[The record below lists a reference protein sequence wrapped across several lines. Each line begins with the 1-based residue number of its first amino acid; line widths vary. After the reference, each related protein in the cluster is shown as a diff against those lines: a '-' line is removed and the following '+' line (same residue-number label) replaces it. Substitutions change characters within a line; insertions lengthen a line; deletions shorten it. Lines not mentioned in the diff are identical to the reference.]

1 MQAFF
6 TYLLQVN
13 IALALF
19 YLLYAVAFKRD
30 TFFQL
35 RRLFLLSVILFS
47 LLYPFFA
54 VSALAEALPFS
65 FSRGEE
71 VRSEV
76 LIDAIGWEVLGDEE
90 VVASRSIPWANV
102 LVTLYWTVTAA
113 FILRFLIQLFSVY
126 RVWKRSERRLLLDNV
141 VYRPAKEVT
150 PFSFFKWIFIHT
162 DAYSEQEL
170 QQILL
175 HENTHVKQW
184 HSIDV
189 VITELL
195 CLFFWWNPF
204 TWLFKREVIMNLEYL
219 ADSHVLHEGVDSRE
233 YQYHL
238 LRLTYHES
246 AVPIANNFNVSQLK
260 QRIMMM
266 NKTKSPAL
274 RVAKYL
280 LALPLLFLF
289 VVANSLYAGQDETDQ
304 LTEIESEKI
313 EVGALLPMNGEVTTV
328 TQESSI
334 NQEPGEPIFQVVEN
348 APEFPGGVEALM
360 KFLSENTRYPV
371 IAIDHGIQ
379 GRVIVRFVVTK
390 TGKVSNVE
398 VMRGV
403 DPSLDR
409 EAVRVVEAMPAW
421 KPGTQKG
428 EAVNVYYTL
437 PIVFKLPAD
446 TEKESQQEEQEDIKK
461 MIIEFKSPADTKKE
475 SQPVDAG
482 KSDGEKRSIEIRS
495 FTKELSVVLD
505 SGERV
510 YETVDVAPEFPGG
523 IKALMKFLS
532 DNVRYPVEA
541 QEKGVQGRVICRFVV
556 KKDGSTSNVEVLRG
570 VDPSLDAEA
579 IRVIE
584 SMPAWKPGTQK
595 GEAVNVHFTIP
606 IQFSLSAGTKE
617 DNQPGDTGK
626 SDG

>member
-47 LLYPFFA
+47 MLYPFFA
-54 VSALAEALPFS
+54 VPALAEVVPFS

-76 LIDAIGWEVLGDEE
+76 LIGDVGWEVFGDEE
-90 VVASRSIPWANV
+90 VVASRSIPWVTV
-102 LVTLYWTVTAA
+102 LVALYWVVTAA
-113 FILRFLIQLFSVY
+113 FILRFFVQLFSVY
-126 RVWKRSERRLLLDNV
+126 RVWKRSERRLLMGNV
-141 VYRPAKEVT
+141 VYRPTKEVT
-150 PFSFFKWIFIHT
+150 PFSFFKWIFIYI

-175 HENTHVKQW
+175 HESTHVKQW

-204 TWLFKREVIMNLEYL
+204 TWLLKREVIMNLEYL

-280 LALPLLFLF
+280 IALPLLFLF
-289 VVANSLYAGQDETDQ
+289 VVANSVYAGQDESVR
-304 LTEIESEKI
+304 LSEVTSDI
-313 EVGALLPMNGEVTTV
+313 IDAEALLQTNEYATIVA
-328 TQESSI
+328 QESNI

-348 APEFPGGVEALM
+348 APEFLGGQEGLM

-446 TEKESQQEEQEDIKK
+446 T
-461 MIIEFKSPADTKKE
+461 KKE

-482 KSDGEKRSIEIRS
+482 KSDGEKRSDES
-495 FTKELSVVLD
+495 GVSQKSVIVFD

-523 IKALMKFLS
+523 VNGLMQFLS
-532 DNVRYPVEA
+532 ENIRYPVEA

-579 IRVIE
+579 IRVID

-617 DNQPGDTGK
+617 DNQQGDAGR
-626 SDG
+626 SDS

>member
-54 VSALAEALPFS
+54 VPALAEVVPFS

-76 LIDAIGWEVLGDEE
+76 LIGDVGWEVFGDEE
-90 VVASRSIPWANV
+90 VVASRSIPWVTV
-102 LVTLYWTVTAA
+102 LVALYWVVTAA
-113 FILRFLIQLFSVY
+113 FILRFFVQLFSVY
-126 RVWKRSERRLLLDNV
+126 RVWKRSERRLLMGNV
-141 VYRPAKEVT
+141 VYRPTKEVT
-150 PFSFFKWIFIHT
+150 PFSFFKWIFIYI

-175 HENTHVKQW
+175 HESTHVKQW

-204 TWLFKREVIMNLEYL
+204 TWLLKREVIMNLEYL
-219 ADSHVLHEGVDSRE
+219 ADNHVLHEGVDSRE

-280 LALPLLFLF
+280 IALPLLFLF
-289 VVANSLYAGQDETDQ
+289 VVANSVYAGQDESVR
-304 LTEIESEKI
+304 LSEVTSDI
-313 EVGALLPMNGEVTTV
+313 IDAEALLQTNEYATIVA
-328 TQESSI
+328 QESNI

-348 APEFPGGVEALM
+348 APEFLGGQEGLM

-446 TEKESQQEEQEDIKK
+446 TKKESQQEEQKDIKK

-475 SQPVDAG
+475 SQPVEAD
-482 KSDGEKRSIEIRS
+482 KSDGEKRSGES
-495 FTKELSVVLD
+495 GVSQKLSIVLV
-505 SGERV
+505 SGEPV
-510 YETVDVAPEFPGG
+510 YETVDDAPEFPGG
-523 IKALMKFLS
+523 IEALMKFLS

-579 IRVIE
+579 IRVID

-617 DNQPGDTGK
+617 DNQQGDAGR
-626 SDG
+626 SDS

>member
-6 TYLLQVN
+6 IYLLQVN

-30 TFFQL
+30 TFFRL

-54 VSALAEALPFS
+54 LPALAEVLPFS

-76 LIDAIGWEVLGDEE
+76 LIGTVGWEVMGDEE
-90 VVASRSIPWANV
+90 VVVSSSILWITV
-102 LVTLYWTVTAA
+102 FVTLYWIVTAT
-113 FILRFLIQLFSVY
+113 FILRFLVQLFSVY
-126 RVWKRSERRLLLDNV
+126 RVWKRSERRLLMGNV

-150 PFSFFKWIFIHT
+150 PFSFFNWIFIDT

-204 TWLFKREVIMNLEYL
+204 TWLLKREVIMNLEYL

-238 LRLTYHES
+238 LRLTYHEP

-274 RVAKYL
+274 RAAKYL

-289 VVANSLYAGQDETDQ
+289 VVANSLYAGQDETDH
-304 LTEIESEKI
+304 LSEIGSEKI

-334 NQEPGEPIFQVVEN
+334 NQEPGEPIFQAVEN

-360 KFLSENTRYPV
+360 KFLSENIRYPV

-379 GRVIVRFVVTK
+379 GRVIVRFVVSK
-390 TGKVSNVE
+390 TGKISNVE

-421 KPGTQKG
+421 KPGAQKG

-446 TEKESQQEEQEDIKK
+446 TKKESQQEEQKDIKK
-461 MIIEFKSPADTKKE
+461 MIIVFKLPADTKKE

-482 KSDGEKRSIEIRS
+482 KSDGEKRSDES
-495 FTKELSVVLD
+495 GVSQKSVIVFD

-523 IKALMKFLS
+523 VNGLMQFLS
-532 DNVRYPVEA
+532 ENIRYPVEA

-617 DNQPGDTGK
+617 DNQQGDAGK

>member
-47 LLYPFFA
+47 MLYPFFA
-54 VSALAEALPFS
+54 VPALAEVVPFS

-76 LIDAIGWEVLGDEE
+76 LIGDVGWEVFGDEE
-90 VVASRSIPWANV
+90 VVASRSIPWVTV
-102 LVTLYWTVTAA
+102 LVALYWVVTAA
-113 FILRFLIQLFSVY
+113 FILRFFVQLFSVY
-126 RVWKRSERRLLLDNV
+126 RVWKRSERRLLMGNV
-141 VYRPAKEVT
+141 VYRPTKEVT
-150 PFSFFKWIFIHT
+150 PFSFFKWIFIYI

-175 HENTHVKQW
+175 HESTHVKQW

-204 TWLFKREVIMNLEYL
+204 TWLLKREVIMNLEYL

-280 LALPLLFLF
+280 IALPLLFLF
-289 VVANSLYAGQDETDQ
+289 VLANSVYAGQDESVY
-304 LTEIESEKI
+304 LSEV
-313 EVGALLPMNGEVTTV
+313 EPVNEEAVALLQTNDEVMIAAQELRIV
-328 TQESSI
+328 QESNVSLGP
-334 NQEPGEPIFQVVEN
+334 NVSQEPGEPVFEVVN
-348 APEFPGGVEALM
+348 APEFPGV
-360 KFLSENTRYPV
+360 
-371 IAIDHGIQ
+371 
-379 GRVIVRFVVTK
+379 
-390 TGKVSNVE
+390 
-398 VMRGV
+398 
-403 DPSLDR
+403 
-409 EAVRVVEAMPAW
+409 
-421 KPGTQKG
+421 
-428 EAVNVYYTL
+428 
-437 PIVFKLPAD
+437 
-446 TEKESQQEEQEDIKK
+446 
-461 MIIEFKSPADTKKE
+461 
-475 SQPVDAG
+475 
-482 KSDGEKRSIEIRS
+482 
-495 FTKELSVVLD
+495 
-505 SGERV
+505 
-510 YETVDVAPEFPGG
+510 
-523 IKALMKFLS
+523 
-532 DNVRYPVEA
+532 
-541 QEKGVQGRVICRFVV
+541 
-556 KKDGSTSNVEVLRG
+556 
-570 VDPSLDAEA
+570 
-579 IRVIE
+579 
-584 SMPAWKPGTQK
+584 
-595 GEAVNVHFTIP
+595 
-606 IQFSLSAGTKE
+606 
-617 DNQPGDTGK
+617 
-626 SDG
+626 

>member
-47 LLYPFFA
+47 MLYPFFA
-54 VSALAEALPFS
+54 VPALAEVVPFS

-76 LIDAIGWEVLGDEE
+76 LIGDVGWEVFGDEE
-90 VVASRSIPWANV
+90 VVASRSIPWVTV
-102 LVTLYWTVTAA
+102 LVALYWVVTAA
-113 FILRFLIQLFSVY
+113 FILRFFVQLFSVY
-126 RVWKRSERRLLLDNV
+126 RVWKRSERRLLMGNV
-141 VYRPAKEVT
+141 VYRPTKEVT
-150 PFSFFKWIFIHT
+150 PFSFFKWIFIYI

-175 HENTHVKQW
+175 HESTHVKQW

-204 TWLFKREVIMNLEYL
+204 TWLLKREVIMNLEYL
-219 ADSHVLHEGVDSRE
+219 ADNHVLHEGVDSRE

-280 LALPLLFLF
+280 IALPLLFLF
-289 VVANSLYAGQDETDQ
+289 VVANSVYAGQDESVR
-304 LTEIESEKI
+304 LSEVTSDI
-313 EVGALLPMNGEVTTV
+313 IDAEALLQTNEYATIVA
-328 TQESSI
+328 QESNI

-348 APEFPGGVEALM
+348 APEFLGGQEGLM

-446 TEKESQQEEQEDIKK
+446 TKKESQQEEQKDIKK

-475 SQPVDAG
+475 SQPVEAD
-482 KSDGEKRSIEIRS
+482 KSDGEKRSGES
-495 FTKELSVVLD
+495 GVSQKLSIVLE
-505 SGERV
+505 SGEPV
-510 YETVDVAPEFPGG
+510 YETVDDAPEFPGG
-523 IKALMKFLS
+523 IEALMKFLS

-579 IRVIE
+579 IRVID

-617 DNQPGDTGK
+617 DNQQGDAGR
-626 SDG
+626 SDS

>member
-1 MQAFF
+1 MQALF

-30 TFFQL
+30 TFFRL

-54 VSALAEALPFS
+54 VPALAEVVPFS

-76 LIDAIGWEVLGDEE
+76 LIGAVGWEVFGDEE
-90 VVASRSIPWANV
+90 VVASRSIPWVTV
-102 LVTLYWTVTAA
+102 LVALYWVVTAA
-113 FILRFLIQLFSVY
+113 FILRFFVQLFSVY
-126 RVWKRSERRLLLDNV
+126 RVWKRSERRLLMGNV
-141 VYRPAKEVT
+141 VYRPTKEVT
-150 PFSFFKWIFIHT
+150 PFSFFKWIFIYI

-175 HENTHVKQW
+175 HESTHVKQW

-204 TWLFKREVIMNLEYL
+204 TWLLKREVIMNLEYL
-219 ADSHVLHEGVDSRE
+219 ADNHVLHEGVDSRE

-280 LALPLLFLF
+280 IALPLLFLF
-289 VVANSLYAGQDETDQ
+289 VVANSVYAGQDESVR
-304 LTEIESEKI
+304 LSEVTSDI
-313 EVGALLPMNGEVTTV
+313 IDAEALLQTNEYATIVA
-328 TQESSI
+328 QESNI

-348 APEFPGGVEALM
+348 APEFLGGQEGLM

-428 EAVNVYYTL
+428 EAVNVYFTM

-523 IKALMKFLS
+523 IEALMKFLS

-606 IQFSLSAGTKE
+606 IQFALSAGTKE
-617 DNQPGDTGK
+617 ENQPGDAGR
-626 SDG
+626 SDS

>member
-47 LLYPFFA
+47 MLYPFFA
-54 VSALAEALPFS
+54 VPALAELVPFS

-76 LIDAIGWEVLGDEE
+76 LIGDVGWEVFGDEE
-90 VVASRSIPWANV
+90 VVASRSISWTTLLAV
-102 LVTLYWTVTAA
+102 LYWTVTAA
-113 FILRFLIQLFSVY
+113 FILRFLVQLFSVY
-126 RVWKRSERRLLLDNV
+126 RVWKRSERRLLLGNV
-141 VYRPAKEVT
+141 VYCPAKEVT

-170 QQILL
+170 QQILF
-175 HENTHVKQW
+175 HESTHVKQW

-204 TWLFKREVIMNLEYL
+204 TWLLKREVIMNLEYL
-219 ADSHVLHEGVDSRE
+219 ADNHVLHEGVDSRE

-246 AVPIANNFNVSQLK
+246 AGPIANNFNVSQLK

-280 LALPLLFLF
+280 IALPLLFLF
-289 VVANSLYAGQDETDQ
+289 VVANSVYAGQDESVR
-304 LTEIESEKI
+304 LSEVTSDI
-313 EVGALLPMNGEVTTV
+313 IDAEALLQTNEYATIVA
-328 TQESSI
+328 QESNI

-348 APEFPGGVEALM
+348 APEFLGGQEGLM

-446 TEKESQQEEQEDIKK
+446 T
-461 MIIEFKSPADTKKE
+461 KKE

-482 KSDGEKRSIEIRS
+482 KSDGEKRSDES
-495 FTKELSVVLD
+495 GVSQKLSIVLD

-523 IKALMKFLS
+523 VNGLMQFLS
-532 DNVRYPVEA
+532 ANIRYPVEA

-606 IQFSLSAGTKE
+606 IQFSLSTGTKE
-617 DNQPGDTGK
+617 DNQSGDAGK

>member
-1 MQAFF
+1 MRRFTAIFGITMQAFF
-6 TYLLQVN
+6 IYLLQVN

-54 VSALAEALPFS
+54 VPALAELVPFS
-65 FSRGEE
+65 FSRGQE

-76 LIDAIGWEVLGDEE
+76 LIDGVGWEVMGDEE
-90 VVASRSIPWANV
+90 VVASRPIPWATV
-102 LVTLYWTVTAA
+102 LVTLYWAVTAA
-113 FILRFLIQLFSVY
+113 FALRFLVQLFSVY
-126 RVWKRSERRLLLDNV
+126 RVWKRSERRLLPGNV

-150 PFSFFKWIFIHT
+150 PFSFFNWIFIYT

-204 TWLFKREVIMNLEYL
+204 TWLLKREVIMNLEYL
-219 ADSHVLHEGVDSRE
+219 ADNHVLHEGVDSRE

-280 LALPLLFLF
+280 IALPLLFLL
-289 VVANSLYAGQDETDQ
+289 VVSNSVYAGQDESVY
-304 LTEIESEKI
+304 LS
-313 EVGALLPMNGEVTTV
+313 EVGDENIEAVPLLQTNDEAMIAAQELRIV
-328 TQESSI
+328 QESNVSLGP
-334 NQEPGEPIFQVVEN
+334 NVSQEPGEPVFEVVEN

-360 KFLSENTRYPV
+360 KFLSENIRYPV
-371 IAIDHGIQ
+371 IAKDHGIQ

-390 TGKVSNVE
+390 TGKISNVE
-398 VMRGV
+398 VIRGV
-403 DPSLDR
+403 DPSLDS

-421 KPGTQKG
+421 KPGTQRG
-428 EAVNVYYTL
+428 QAVNVY
-437 PIVFKLPAD
+437 
-446 TEKESQQEEQEDIKK
+446 
-461 MIIEFKSPADTKKE
+461 
-475 SQPVDAG
+475 
-482 KSDGEKRSIEIRS
+482 
-495 FTKELSVVLD
+495 
-505 SGERV
+505 
-510 YETVDVAPEFPGG
+510 
-523 IKALMKFLS
+523 
-532 DNVRYPVEA
+532 
-541 QEKGVQGRVICRFVV
+541 
-556 KKDGSTSNVEVLRG
+556 
-570 VDPSLDAEA
+570 
-579 IRVIE
+579 
-584 SMPAWKPGTQK
+584 
-595 GEAVNVHFTIP
+595 FTIP
-606 IQFSLSAGTKE
+606 IQFSLSTGTKE
-617 DNQPGDTGK
+617 DNQSGDAGK
-626 SDG
+626 SDGEQGADENKKSAEFPGGEKAMYKYLAENIKYPVKAQEAGVQGLVSAVFSVDSKGKVTFVRFHEEVNALLGQEVRRVIEQMPDWTPATLNGEPTGMTSGLSFVFRLQGDGVKAYDGTTPENAVVVVGYAAKK

>member
-30 TFFQL
+30 TFFRL
-35 RRLFLLSVILFS
+35 RRLFLLSIIFFS

-54 VSALAEALPFS
+54 VPALAELVPFS

-71 VRSEV
+71 VISEV
-76 LIDAIGWEVLGDEE
+76 LIGAVDWEMLGDEE
-90 VVASRSIPWANV
+90 VVASHPIPWANV

-113 FILRFLIQLFSVY
+113 FILRFIVQLFSVY
-126 RVWKRSERRLLLDNV
+126 RVWKRSERRLLMGNV

-150 PFSFFKWIFIHT
+150 PFSFFNWIFIDT
-162 DAYSEQEL
+162 DGYSEQEL

-204 TWLFKREVIMNLEYL
+204 TWLLKREVIMNLEYL

-280 LALPLLFLF
+280 IALPLLFLF
-289 VVANSLYAGQDETDQ
+289 VLANSVYAGQDESVY
-304 LTEIESEKI
+304 LSEV
-313 EVGALLPMNGEVTTV
+313 EPVNEEAVALLQTNDEVMIAAQELRIV
-328 TQESSI
+328 QESNVSLGP
-334 NQEPGEPIFQVVEN
+334 NVSQEPGEPIFQVVEN
-348 APEFPGGVEALM
+348 APEFPGGISGLM
-360 KFLSENTRYPV
+360 QFLSENIRYPV
-371 IAIDHGIQ
+371 IAKDHGIQ
-379 GRVIVRFVVTK
+379 GRVIVRFVVSK
-390 TGKVSNVE
+390 TGEISNVE
-398 VMRGV
+398 VLRGV
-403 DPSLDR
+403 DPSLDG

-421 KPGTQKG
+421 KPGTQRGK
-428 EAVNVYYTL
+428 AVNVY
-437 PIVFKLPAD
+437 
-446 TEKESQQEEQEDIKK
+446 
-461 MIIEFKSPADTKKE
+461 
-475 SQPVDAG
+475 
-482 KSDGEKRSIEIRS
+482 
-495 FTKELSVVLD
+495 
-505 SGERV
+505 
-510 YETVDVAPEFPGG
+510 
-523 IKALMKFLS
+523 
-532 DNVRYPVEA
+532 
-541 QEKGVQGRVICRFVV
+541 
-556 KKDGSTSNVEVLRG
+556 
-570 VDPSLDAEA
+570 
-579 IRVIE
+579 
-584 SMPAWKPGTQK
+584 
-595 GEAVNVHFTIP
+595 FTIP
-606 IQFSLSAGTKE
+606 IQFSLSDDSKE
-617 DNQPGDTGK
+617 DGQSGDAGK
-626 SDG
+626 SAGENISDASEK

>member
-6 TYLLQVN
+6 IYLLQVN

-30 TFFQL
+30 TFFRL
-35 RRLFLLSVILFS
+35 RRLFLLSVIFFS
-47 LLYPFFA
+47 ILYPFFA
-54 VSALAEALPFS
+54 VPALAELLPFS

-76 LIDAIGWEVLGDEE
+76 LIGAVDWEVFGDEE

-113 FILRFLIQLFSVY
+113 FILRFIVQLFSVY
-126 RVWKRSERRLLLDNV
+126 RVWKRSERRLLLGNV
-141 VYRPAKEVT
+141 VYCPAKEVT
-150 PFSFFKWIFIHT
+150 PFSFFNWIFIDT
-162 DAYSEQEL
+162 DAYPEQEL

-204 TWLFKREVIMNLEYL
+204 TWLLKREVIMNLEYL

-280 LALPLLFLF
+280 IALPLLFLF
-289 VVANSLYAGQDETDQ
+289 VVGNSLYASQDESAH
-304 LTEIESEKI
+304 LSEVTSKI
-313 EVGALLPMNGEVTTV
+313 ETEALLPTKGEETIVA
-328 TQESSI
+328 QESSI
-334 NQEPGEPIFQVVEN
+334 AQEPGEPIFQAVEN
-348 APEFPGGVEALM
+348 VPEFPGGQEGLM

-371 IAIDHGIQ
+371 IAKDHGIQ
-379 GRVIVRFVVTK
+379 GRVIVRFVVSK
-390 TGKVSNVE
+390 TGEISNVE
-398 VMRGV
+398 VLRGV

-409 EAVRVVEAMPAW
+409 EAVRVVE
-421 KPGTQKG
+421 
-428 EAVNVYYTL
+428 
-437 PIVFKLPAD
+437 
-446 TEKESQQEEQEDIKK
+446 
-461 MIIEFKSPADTKKE
+461 
-475 SQPVDAG
+475 
-482 KSDGEKRSIEIRS
+482 
-495 FTKELSVVLD
+495 
-505 SGERV
+505 
-510 YETVDVAPEFPGG
+510 
-523 IKALMKFLS
+523 
-532 DNVRYPVEA
+532 
-541 QEKGVQGRVICRFVV
+541 
-556 KKDGSTSNVEVLRG
+556 
-570 VDPSLDAEA
+570 
-579 IRVIE
+579 
-584 SMPAWKPGTQK
+584 SMPAWKPGTQRGK
-595 GEAVNVHFTIP
+595 AVNVYFTIP
-606 IQFSLSAGTKE
+606 IQFSLSDDSKQDG
-617 DNQPGDTGK
+617 QSGDAGK
-626 SDG
+626 SDGEQGADGNKQSAEFPGGEKALSKYLIENIKYPVIAQEAGVQGLVSAVFSVDSKGKVTFVRFQEEVNALLGQEVRRVIEQMPDWTPATLNGEPTGMTSGVSFVFRLQGDGVETYDGPVPENVVVVVGYAAKK